1 MREPVEH
8 TGEQREMFQG
18 TSIQL
23 GETLAGDSSAGDST
37 AGDSSAGDG
46 TAEVFL

>member
-1 MREPVEH
+1 MSSERCFTVHPFNLERH
-8 TGEQREMFQG
+8 AGD
-18 TSIQL
+18 SS
-23 GETLAGDSSAGDST
+23 AGDSSAGDST